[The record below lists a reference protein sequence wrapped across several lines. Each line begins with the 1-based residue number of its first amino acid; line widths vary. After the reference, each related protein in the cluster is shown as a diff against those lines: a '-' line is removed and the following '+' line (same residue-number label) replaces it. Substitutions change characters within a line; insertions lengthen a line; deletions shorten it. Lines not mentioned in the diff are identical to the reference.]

1 MPGTAA
7 KIVVSERQQSL
18 LKEFSKSRTVGKGI
32 VQRATIVLLGFA
44 GLPNEEIALQVGLNR
59 QQVGLWRQ
67 RWRDAWDS
75 LCVWECT
82 EPHRLREA
90 ILDLLS
96 DAPRPGVP
104 ATFTAE
110 QVTQIVALA
119 CEPPKLS
126 GRPIDHWT
134 LRELRDEAIARKIVE
149 EISVSQVGRFLQ
161 QAAVQP
167 HRKKMWLNTTEKD
180 PKKFQAEVENVCR
193 TYLDAPGKAA
203 VDGTHTVSMDEATS
217 LQALERNAPD
227 KPAQP
232 DSVPKQEFEYTRHG
246 TTTLTAGLDV
256 VTGRIVCPT
265 LGPTRTEADFVG
277 HVTRIVDT
285 DPDAEWIFVV
295 DCLNTHMS
303 ESLVKFTA
311 ARCGW
316 SVELGKKEV
325 RGILESMAT
334 RKEFLSD
341 ISHRIRFVYL
351 PKHSSWLNQIEIIF
365 GIIHRKLL
373 RSGNFTSVADL
384 DEQLRE
390 FMDYYNNTMAHPFA
404 WTYTGKPVQKKRRA
418 SFVAPHRRIKLGKTQ
433 RIANVSPS

>member
-18 LKEFSKSRTVGKGI
+18 LQEFSKSRTVGKGI

-44 GLPNEEIALQVGLNR
+44 GIPNEEIAPQVGLER
-59 QQVGLWRQ
+59 QQVGIWRQ
-67 RWRDAWDS
+67 RWRDAWNS

-104 ATFTAE
+104 ATFAAE
-110 QVTQIVALA
+110 QVARIVALA
-119 CEPPKLS
+119 CEPPKSS

-134 LRELRDEAIARKIVE
+134 LRELRDEAITRKIVV

-180 PKKFQAEVENVCR
+180 PEKFRTEVEKVCR

-203 VDGTHTVSMDEATS
+203 LDGTHTVSVDEATS

-256 VTGRIVCPT
+256 VTGRVVCPT
-265 LGPTRTEADFVG
+265 LAQTRTEPDFVG
-277 HVTRIVDT
+277 HIARIVDT

-303 ESLVKFTA
+303 EGLVRFVA
-311 ARCGW
+311 GRCDS
-316 SVELGKKEV
+316 SVELGKK
-325 RGILESMAT
+325 RGPWHPGIDGHAEGVPLGY
-334 RKEFLSD
+334 RPSD
-341 ISHRIRFVYL
+341 
-351 PKHSSWLNQIEIIF
+351 P
-365 GIIHRKLL
+365 L
-373 RSGNFTSVADL
+373 RV
-384 DEQLRE
+384 
-390 FMDYYNNTMAHPFA
+390 FA
-404 WTYTGKPVQKKRRA
+404 ETQ
-418 SFVAPHRRIKLGKTQ
+418 FVAEPDRDHLRDHPSKTPAERELQVGRGLGGATAGIHGLLQ
-433 RIANVSPS
+433 QHDGPPVRLDLHGEAGAEEAPRELCGPASAHQIG